1 MKLNSFPIV
10 KLQLWLNSVL
20 YHANGFLFYRYLN
33 HKKGK
38 VPCLSV
44 LTAIWITIA
53 FLPVNATAHAQQIS
67 LHVQNK
73 PLDEVFKS
81 IMKQSDYVFIY
92 NSPKINQTRVS
103 VDINHTSITNV
114 LEECFKNIPFT
125 YKVIKKNIMVKE
137 KEAPISNTKVIV
149 YQEQVRVNGLV
160 VDSLGSPLSGVS
172 VAMKNNSR
180 VGTTTDLNGRYV
192 LEVPSDAVLVF
203 SMVGYDSQEIA
214 VKGKSVMDVVLNY
227 ATSGL
232 EDVVVVA
239 FGTQKKKEVVGA
251 ITTINPSELRVPSSN
266 LSTALAGRLAGV
278 VAYQRSGEPGADD
291 ADFFIRGVTT
301 FGYKQDPLILV
312 DGVEMTSR
320 DLSRMQVDDIANF
333 SILKDAAATAL
344 YGARGANGV
353 ILISTKEGVE
363 GRTSIAVR
371 MENSISAPTSTVDL
385 VDNITYMRMNN
396 EAVLTRNPLGD
407 VPYSLAKIDNTIA
420 GANPYVYPNNDWL
433 DMLFKDHTVNKRVN
447 LNVTGGGKNARYYI
461 AATYNHD
468 NGIMNVDKRNNFNNN
483 ISLKSYQ
490 LRSNV
495 NVNLTKS
502 TEVGVRLY
510 GTFDDYLGPKESGS
524 HYYRLAIRA
533 DPVSFP
539 AYFPANE
546 QYQHVNH
553 ILFGNS
559 SDVLMVNP
567 YARLVSGYRD
577 YNRSTMLAQF
587 ELKQDLSFITEGL
600 KLQGLFNVSRYAY
613 STTRR
618 SYNPFYYDIGSY
630 DRFTDTFT
638 LSDALNADS
647 GTEYLDYSQSIPDIT
662 ATTYIQG
669 TTTYNRT
676 FNKHGI
682 SGLLV
687 FLMQN
692 RFQNEGV
699 SSTDEYTL
707 QTSLPS
713 RNLGVSGR
721 MTYSFDER
729 YFAEFNFGYNGSE
742 RFHESSRFGFFPS
755 AGLAWQVSNE
765 KFWESIS
772 KTITNLKFRGS
783 YGLIGNDAI
792 GSASDRFFYLSEVDL
807 NNSGR
812 GAVFG
817 LENVYRR
824 NGVLVS
830 RYANEDIGWEK
841 SYKANVGFDM
851 GLFDKMNVIV
861 DYWKEH
867 RTNILMTRSSIPST
881 MGLASG
887 ATPRANVG
895 QAKGSGIDFSVDYS
909 QNIGANFWIQGRANF
924 TYASSKFLVYEE
936 PVYDNEPWKSRV
948 GYPIK
953 QKWGYIA
960 ERLFVDDAE
969 VYNSPVQQ
977 FGETVMAGDIKYR
990 DVNGDGRITSLDQ
1003 VPIGYPETPE
1013 IVYGFG
1019 TSLGY
1024 KNFDLSVFFQGL
1036 ARESFWIDIENTSP
1050 FRTGTNGG
1058 EQLKNHVLKAY
1069 ADDYWSEDNPDPY
1082 ALWPRL
1088 STSLHPN
1095 TNQTSTWFMRNG
1107 AFLRLKNA
1115 ELGYTLPQRIT
1126 ERIKLTKA
1134 RFYLSGT
1141 NLWVWSG
1148 FKLWDVEMAG
1158 DGLGYPVQ
1166 RVVNIGAQIS
1176 F

>member
-1 MKLNSFPIV
+1 LGRQGHQKNQKSLWFSLIV
-10 KLQLWLNSVL
+10 WWGL
-20 YHANGFLFYRYLN
+20 A
-33 HKKGK
+33 
-38 VPCLSV
+38 
-44 LTAIWITIA
+44 A
-53 FLPVNATAHAQQIS
+53 FFQANATVHAQQIS
-67 LHVQNK
+67 VNVK
-73 PLDEVFKS
+73 NAPLAEVFKS
-81 IMKQSDYVFIY
+81 ISDQSGYVFIH
-92 NSPKINQTRVS
+92 NSPQVSKTRVT
-103 VDINHTSITNV
+103 VHIDGATINNA
-114 LEECFKNIPFT
+114 LDACFRDVPFT
-125 YKVIKKNIMVKE
+125 YRVVKKNILVKE
-137 KEAPISNTKVIV
+137 KER
-149 YQEQVRVNGLV
+149 QVTAKTVVQHQQSTVNGLI
-160 VDSLGSPLSGVS
+160 VDSLGTPLAGVS
-172 VAMKNNSR
+172 VAIKDNSR
-180 VGTTTDLNGRYV
+180 SGTTTDLNGRYV
-192 LEVPSDAVLVF
+192 LEAPADAVLIF
-203 SMVGYDSQEIA
+203 SMVGYGTQEIA
-214 VKGKSVMDVVLNY
+214 ISGRQIVDVKLQPAAG
-227 ATSGL
+227 GL
-232 EDVVVVA
+232 DEVVVVA
-239 FGTQKKKEVVGA
+239 FGTQRKKEVVGA
-251 ITTINPSELRVPSSN
+251 ITTISPGELRVPSSN

-301 FGYKQDPLILV
+301 FGYKQNPLILI

-353 ILISTKEGVE
+353 ILINTKEGVE
-363 GRTSIAVR
+363 GRTAIAVR
-371 MENSISAPTSTVDL
+371 LENSISAPTSTVDL

-407 VPYSLAKIDNTIA
+407 VPYSPEKIDKTIA
-420 GANPYVYPNNDWL
+420 GANPYIYPNNDWL
-433 DMLFKDHTVNKRVN
+433 DMLFKDYTMNRRAN
-447 LNVTGGGKNARYYI
+447 LNVTGGGKVARYYI

-495 NVNLTKS
+495 NVNLTRS

-524 HYYRLAIRA
+524 HYYRLAMRT

-539 AYFPANE
+539 AYFPVDE
-546 QYQHVNH
+546 RHQYVNH

-559 SDVLMVNP
+559 SDALQVNP

-577 YNRSTMLAQF
+577 YSRSTMLAQF

-618 SYNPFYYDIGSY
+618 SYSPFYYDIGSY
-630 DRFTDTFT
+630 DKFADTFI
-638 LSDALNADS
+638 LSEALNPNS
-647 GTEYLDYSQSIPDIT
+647 GTEYLDYSQSIPDVT
-662 ATTYIQG
+662 ATTYVQG

-692 RFQNEGV
+692 KFENEGV
-699 SSTDEYTL
+699 KDPDEDYTL

-713 RNLGVSGR
+713 RNLGLSGR

-742 RFHESSRFGFFPS
+742 RFHADRRFGFFPS

-765 KFWESIS
+765 KFWTPLSN
-772 KTITNLKFRGS
+772 TITNLKFRGS

-792 GSASDRFFYLSEVDL
+792 GSARDRFFYLSEVEL
-807 NNSGR
+807 NESAR
-812 GAVFG
+812 SAVFG

-824 NGVLVS
+824 DGVMVK
-830 RYANEDIGWEK
+830 RYANANIGWEK
-841 SYKANVGFDM
+841 SYKTNVGFDM
-851 GLFDKMNVIV
+851 GLFHKMNIIV
-861 DYWKEH
+861 DYWKER
-867 RTNILMTRSSIPST
+867 RTDILMTRSSIPTT
-881 MGLASG
+881 MGLASD

-895 QAKGSGIDFSVDYS
+895 KAEGSGFDFSVDYS
-909 QNIGANFWIQGRANF
+909 QNIGSDFWIQGRANF
-924 TYASSKFLVYEE
+924 TYASSNFLAYEE
-936 PVYDNEPWKSRV
+936 PIYDNEPWKSRV

-953 QKWGYIA
+953 QRWGYIA
-960 ERLFVDDAE
+960 ERLFIDDQE
-969 VYNSPVQQ
+969 VFNSPSQD
-977 FGETVMAGDIKYR
+977 FGQPVMAGDIKYR

-1024 KNFDLSVFFQGL
+1024 KNFDFSVFFQGL
-1036 ARESFWIDIENTSP
+1036 ARESFWLDIESTSP
-1050 FRTGTNGG
+1050 FRVGQNSG
-1058 EQLKNHVLKAY
+1058 EQLKTHVLQAY
-1069 ADDYWSEDNPDPY
+1069 ANDYWSEDNPNPY

-1088 STSLHPN
+1088 STGLHPN
-1095 TNQTSTWFMRNG
+1095 TNQTNTWFMRNG

-1115 ELGYTLPQRIT
+1115 ELGYTLPQQLT

-1134 RFYLSGT
+1134 RFYMSGT
-1141 NLWVWSG
+1141 NLLLWSG
-1148 FKLWDVEMAG
+1148 FKMWDVEMAG

-1166 RVVNIGAQIS
+1166 RVVNMGVQIS